1 MVTGFAHRYRDDS
14 FLRTEVSIVALEVG
28 YAILV
33 TAISI
38 AALSVLYNQVV
49 QGITGAIAS
58 ILTSPHAT
66 FSPEAISHELEAMR
80 TREIVSLAGL
90 ILVTAAVFG
99 YLVTRF
105 ALAPARNALAAQKRF
120 IGNIAHELRTPL
132 SVIRTN
138 TEVRLLDNDVSDEA
152 RGVHESNLEEL
163 DRISNLINNL
173 LTLNALLK
181 PGELPF
187 GNVELEKVVRR
198 VFARLAPLARRHK
211 VRTTLRASHDYPVWG
226 NSAALEQIVTNLVK
240 NAIQYTRDGE
250 VRVAI
255 GPALRGIELVVVD
268 TGTGIQ
274 SEDLVRIF
282 EPFYRGDRARTRNG
296 GAGSGLG
303 LAIVNELVKLH
314 DGYIRIQST
323 PGAGTRVSIILPRGH
338 LPNKRA
344 QKKLNLPPQ
353 VVTEASIDF

>member
-1 MVTGFAHRYRDDS
+1 MLSMSMSRIFDVSSVKAITQEYWRRFAGLVTGFAHRYRDDS

-120 IGNIAHELRTPL
+120 IGNIE
-132 SVIRTN
+132 
-138 TEVRLLDNDVSDEA
+138 
-152 RGVHESNLEEL
+152 
-163 DRISNLINNL
+163 
-173 LTLNALLK
+173 
-181 PGELPF
+181 PG
-187 GNVELEKVVRR
+187 
-198 VFARLAPLARRHK
+198 
-211 VRTTLRASHDYPVWG
+211 
-226 NSAALEQIVTNLVK
+226 SA
-240 NAIQYTRDGE
+240 
-250 VRVAI
+250 
-255 GPALRGIELVVVD
+255 
-268 TGTGIQ
+268 
-274 SEDLVRIF
+274 
-282 EPFYRGDRARTRNG
+282 
-296 GAGSGLG
+296 
-303 LAIVNELVKLH
+303 
-314 DGYIRIQST
+314 
-323 PGAGTRVSIILPRGH
+323 
-338 LPNKRA
+338 KR
-344 QKKLNLPPQ
+344 
-353 VVTEASIDF
+353 